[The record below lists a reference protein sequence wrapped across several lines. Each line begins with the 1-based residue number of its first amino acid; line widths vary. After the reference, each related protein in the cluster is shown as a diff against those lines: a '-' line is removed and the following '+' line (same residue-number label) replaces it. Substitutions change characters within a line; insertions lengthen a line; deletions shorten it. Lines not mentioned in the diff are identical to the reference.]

1 MNTSHE
7 DSPGMGPQFSQ
18 AAPPTPGAVPPPG
31 PIPPVYA
38 PPVWDPRLAARR
50 KNPAVAGL
58 LSFLMPG
65 LGQVY
70 LGYYQRGFVHAGV
83 FALLVVALASGAARG
98 IEPLFGISLAFWYMY
113 NVVDAVRRASL
124 LNQALAG
131 YAAAPL
137 PEDFKMPEG
146 RSSLLVGALVTALGC
161 ILLASSRFDFNLDW
175 LADWWPLFIILL
187 GLNMV
192 YRAWKARER

>member
-7 DSPGMGPQFSQ
+7 GSPTMGNPQV
-18 AAPPTPGAVPPPG
+18 APPEGGQMPPPYMPPAATVVPP
-31 PIPPVYA
+31 
-38 PPVWDPRLAARR
+38 WDPRLAARR

-83 FALLVVALASGAARG
+83 FALLVASLASGTARG
-98 IEPLFGISLAFWYMY
+98 VEPLFGISLAFFYCY
-113 NVVDAVRRASL
+113 NVVDAVRRASM

-131 YAAAPL
+131 YAVAPL

-146 RSSLLVGALVTALGC
+146 RSSLLVGGIVTVLGL
-161 ILLASSRFDFNLDW
+161 ILLLNSRFDINLDW
-175 LADWWPLFIILL
+175 LADYWPVFVILI
-187 GLNMV
+187 GLNMT
-192 YRAWKARER
+192 YRAWKTRAR